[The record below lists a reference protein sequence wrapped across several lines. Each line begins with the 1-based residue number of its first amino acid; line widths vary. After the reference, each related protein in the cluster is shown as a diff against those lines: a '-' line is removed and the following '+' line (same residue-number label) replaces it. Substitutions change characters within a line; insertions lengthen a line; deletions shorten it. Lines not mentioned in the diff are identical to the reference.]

1 VTDRP
6 VPIDALRRAL
16 EVVAYEL
23 ERQPDQYRC
32 QDAIEALD
40 ELRVAAARLPA
51 IGAPLSETYPAV
63 VAVAVRALAALS
75 GLPEPTEVDDLK
87 DFGGFDLW
95 RAQR

>member
-16 EVVAYEL
+16 EVVSYEL
-23 ERQPDQYRC
+23 ERHPERYRC

-40 ELRVAAARLPA
+40 ELRLAAAALPA
-51 IGAPLSETYPAV
+51 VGAPLSETYPAV

-75 GLPEPTEVDDLK
+75 GLPEPTEVDGLA

>member
-1 VTDRP
+1 MTDRA
-6 VPIDALRRAL
+6 VPIGALRRAL

-23 ERQPDQYRC
+23 ERHPERYRC

-40 ELRVAAARLPA
+40 ELRRAAATVPPV
-51 IGAPLSETYPAV
+51 GAPLRDTYPAV

-75 GLPEPTEVDDLK
+75 GMPEPTVVDGLE

>member
-1 VTDRP
+1 MTDRP

-23 ERQPDQYRC
+23 ERRPEQYRC

-40 ELRVAAARLPA
+40 ELRRAAASLPPG
-51 IGAPLSETYPAV
+51 GAPLHETYPAV

-75 GLPEPTEVDDLK
+75 GLPEPTEVDDLG
-87 DFGGFDLW
+87 DYGGFDLW
-95 RAQR
+95 RSQR

>member
-1 VTDRP
+1 MTDRP

-23 ERQPDQYRC
+23 ERRPERYRC

-40 ELRVAAARLPA
+40 ELRHAAASLPPA
-51 IGAPLSETYPAV
+51 GAPLHETYPAV

-75 GLPEPTEVDDLK
+75 GLPEPTEVDDLG
-87 DFGGFDLW
+87 DYGGFDLW
-95 RAQR
+95 RSQR